1 MAITDLKCKNAKPKE
16 KPYRIAAGGS
26 MYLEVKPNGSKY
38 WRMKYRVAGKEK
50 LLAIGVYPNVSVT
63 NACHA
68 RDEAK
73 KLIKAGQDPSNVKKQ
88 GKRQAITNAE
98 NTFEVVAR
106 EWHEKQLN
114 RWSED
119 HADNILRRLEV
130 DIFSQIGSRPIAN
143 IDAPE
148 LLQVLRIVENRGSL
162 DIAGRLKQICGQV
175 LRYGIATG
183 KCDRDHA
190 ADLKG
195 ALKVSKTQHFA
206 ALDIKDMPDFL
217 KALENN
223 NARLYARTRRA
234 TQLLMLTFV
243 RTSELI
249 EATWDEFNLENG
261 QWEIPAARMKMG
273 KAHIVPLSRQAI
285 ALLKEQQEETG
296 HMKTSWVFPSQ
307 VRPTDPMSNGTIIN
321 AIKRLGYQGRMTGHG
336 FRALA
341 RTTIREKLGHESEV
355 IERQLA
361 HTPSG
366 SLGAAYDR
374 TQFIPERKEMMQ
386 QWADYLDAIASGG
399 KVVVGNFKKQMA

>member
-1 MAITDLKCKNAKPKE
+1 MAITDLKCKNAKPKD

-26 MYLEVKPNGSKY
+26 MYLEITPGGSKY

-50 LLAIGVYPNVSVT
+50 LLALGVYPEVSVS

-73 KLIKAGQDPSNVKKQ
+73 KLIRAGTDPSDAKKQ
-88 GKRQAITNAE
+88 AKQQAIIKSE
-98 NTFEVVAR
+98 NTFEIVAR

-114 RWSED
+114 RWSKD
-119 HADNILRRLEV
+119 HADNLMRRLEV
-130 DIFSQIGSRPIAN
+130 DIFPQIGSRSIED

-148 LLQVLRIVENRGSL
+148 LLKVLRIVEKRGSL
-162 DIAGRLKQICGQV
+162 DIAGRLKQICGQIF
-175 LRYGIATG
+175 RYGIATG
-183 KCDRDHA
+183 RGNRDHA

-195 ALKVSKTQHFA
+195 ALTAYKAKHFS
-206 ALDIKDMPDFL
+206 ALDIKEVPDFL
-217 KALENN
+217 KALERND
-223 NARLYARTRRA
+223 ARLYARTRRA
-234 TQLLMLTFV
+234 TKLLMLTFV

-249 EATWDEFNLENG
+249 ESTWDEFDLENG
-261 QWEIPAARMKMG
+261 QWSIPAKRMKMD
-273 KAHIVPLSRQAI
+273 KPHIVPLSRQAI

-296 HMKTSWVFPSQ
+296 HMGVNWVFPNQ
-307 VRPTDPMSNGTIIN
+307 VRPAEPMSDGTIIN
-321 AIKRLGYQGRMTGHG
+321 AIKRLGYQGRTTGHG

-341 RTTIREKLGHESEV
+341 RTAIREKLGYESEP

-374 TQFIPERKEMMQ
+374 TQFLPERKEMMQ
-386 QWADYLDAIASGG
+386 AWADYLDAVASGG
-399 KVVVGNFKKQMA
+399 KVVVGNFKKKA